1 MNFGHT
7 FGHAIESFTGFSKK
21 IFHGEA
27 VILGMY
33 LALKFSNY
41 LGLCDTNLINK
52 FCIHLNEL
60 KIPYKLRDYKIKISP
75 LNFLKHIKFDKKIK
89 NNKMKFILLQD
100 FAKPVAYVVKDEN
113 ILNNF
118 LKKKP
123 FLINMDLPLHILI
136 GSIIGLV
143 ILSAFFSGSETS
155 LTSASKPR
163 MHNLAKSGKK
173 NAKIFETLFKD
184 KELLICT
191 ILFANNLVNVLASA
205 LATKI
210 LIELTN
216 TDGIF
221 YATIIMTLMIL
232 IFGELIPKTLA
243 LSKSDTYALKISPF
257 IRFLVILLYPLTV
270 TLNFIVYVLLK
281 IVGVNY
287 SNFKKEEI
295 SEKREEE
302 LRGAIDLH
310 GEDSS
315 RDEKNMLKSILDLDE
330 ITVGS
335 IMIPRKDIF
344 SLPAN
349 INFNNLIEKLD
360 ESPHSR
366 IPIWEKNP
374 ENIIGVFHVR
384 RLISLKNPDPK
395 KFNIKLLCQKPWF
408 IPESTKLDNQ
418 LMEFKKRKEHFS
430 IVVDEYGEFLGI
442 VTLEDIIEEIVG
454 DIDDEQD
461 MLKISKKVKGIK
473 SLSPSN
479 FLVKGNVSIR
489 DLNKELNINLP
500 INNNVS
506 TIAGLV
512 LYESRTIPKTKQIF
526 SFFDLK
532 FEILNKTNNQITLLK
547 ISKKKD

>member
-1 MNFGHT
+1 
-7 FGHAIESFTGFSKK
+7 
-21 IFHGEA
+21 
-27 VILGMY
+27 
-33 LALKFSNY
+33 
-41 LGLCDTNLINK
+41 
-52 FCIHLNEL
+52 
-60 KIPYKLRDYKIKISP
+60 
-75 LNFLKHIKFDKKIK
+75 
-89 NNKMKFILLQD
+89 
-100 FAKPVAYVVKDEN
+100 
-113 ILNNF
+113 
-118 LKKKP
+118 
-123 FLINMDLPLHILI
+123 MDLPLHILI

-216 TDGIF
+216 SDGIF

-349 INFNNLIEKLD
+349 INFNNLIEKLE

-384 RLISLKNPDPK
+384 RLISQKNPDPK